1 MNIQVQQ
8 VMTWYPRIYFACHT
22 RHVRDEEQNRVIS
35 AHLVSVL
42 DHLDEVDSMG
52 LLELA
57 AHMGV
62 TPSTMSITVD
72 RLERGGY
79 LSKTRSTADKR
90 RVNLTLTAAGS
101 RIRAK
106 HTVLDNDRVADVL
119 KQLSPDERKQALQG
133 LELLA
138 RAADELMARQSRQK
152 KESDQI

>member
-79 LSKTRSTADKR
+79 LSKTRGTADKR

-106 HTVLDNDRVADVL
+106 YTVLDNERVADVL
-119 KQLSPDERKQALQG
+119 RQLSPDERSQALNG

>member
-1 MNIQVQQ
+1 
-8 VMTWYPRIYFACHT
+8 
-22 RHVRDEEQNRVIS
+22 
-35 AHLVSVL
+35 VL

-79 LSKTRSTADKR
+79 LSKTRGTADKR

-106 HTVLDNDRVADVL
+106 HTVLDNERVADVL

-138 RAADELMARQSRQK
+138 RAADQLMARQSRQK
-152 KESDQI
+152 RESDQI

>member
-8 VMTWYPRIYFACHT
+8 VMTWYPRIYFACHS

-42 DHLDEVDSMG
+42 DHLDEVEPVG

-79 LSKTRSTADKR
+79 LAKTRSAADKR

-106 HTVLDNDRVADVL
+106 HTVLDNERVADVL
-119 KQLSPDERKQALQG
+119 KQLSPDERKQALHG
-133 LELLA
+133 LMMRR
-138 RAADELMARQSRQK
+138 RAAAEFLPCQTLFK
-152 KESDQI
+152 